1 MRHSLDSP
9 VRPLW
14 EFLLP
19 ENVRNRRG
27 VRYGGGGALTT
38 FICGPF
44 FCENARN
51 NNLFAALR
59 SVIHVPCGDSRSP
72 QWLQDVSRILTDETE
87 THDPGAQSIID
98 HLAQVLFVQA
108 IRYYVQ
114 TMSASADQ
122 AAAAKPNWLRA
133 LFDPEIGPTLGSIHS
148 QPQAPWTVASL
159 ADSVAMSRSA
169 FAAKFTA
176 VVGEPPLHYLT
187 RFRVTRAADLLRLSD
202 DSIKEIAANVGYD
215 SEAAFN
221 HAFKR
226 AYGVAPGMYRK
237 QGQPRAV
244 EVG

>member
-1 MRHSLDSP
+1 
-9 VRPLW
+9 
-14 EFLLP
+14 
-19 ENVRNRRG
+19 
-27 VRYGGGGALTT
+27 
-38 FICGPF
+38 
-44 FCENARN
+44 
-51 NNLFAALR
+51 
-59 SVIHVPCGDSRSP
+59 
-72 QWLQDVSRILTDETE
+72 
-87 THDPGAQSIID
+87 
-98 HLAQVLFVQA
+98 
-108 IRYYVQ
+108 
-114 TMSASADQ
+114 
-122 AAAAKPNWLRA
+122 
-133 LFDPEIGPTLGSIHS
+133 
-148 QPQAPWTVASL
+148 
-159 ADSVAMSRSA
+159 MSRSA